1 MNLPST
7 KTVLSNGALGRIGA
21 TEDGDSALVLS
32 GVAVSGKFALGD
44 ILGPFQQLA
53 DVEAAGIDSE
63 YDSDNSTIAW
73 KHCKDF
79 FEEVNAQGA
88 QGTNLYII
96 VVAMTQTLTSTC
108 TEATTNSVK
117 KLIEQTN
124 GKVKL
129 VGLTFTP
136 DGSYTPS
143 YSGQYEAD
151 LWTALAALKT
161 TWDTQFGYKRPFRAI
176 VEGRNFQGT
185 VGSAKNIRDAA
196 TSPNVNMAMVV
207 TGNDYEYGA
216 GSGYKS
222 KYAAVGAALGRAAAV
237 KVNRNIGRVK
247 NGPTKIVTAGLS
259 NGAKLSTFSI
269 GNQNTLNA
277 AGYVF
282 LREHIGKSG
291 YYWND
296 DHMAAPVTD
305 DYANLSLA
313 RPVDK
318 AVRIVHRIN
327 TEEIL
332 DEISIDAA
340 TGKMDPATAKHYQA
354 ILENAINSEM
364 SGEISSA
371 SVYIDPAQNIVST
384 SKLSEKLTI
393 VPTAT
398 GREIETTIE
407 YSNPQ
412 NA

>member
-32 GVAVSGKFALGD
+32 GIAVSGKFALGD

-53 DVEAAGIDSE
+53 DVEAAGIDAD

-88 QGTNLYII
+88 QGTNLYIM

-136 DGSYTPS
+136 DNSYTPS
-143 YSGQYEAD
+143 YTAQLEAD

-161 TWDTQFGYKRPFRAI
+161 TWDTQFGFKRPFRTI

-185 VGSAKNIRDAA
+185 VGSIKDIRDAA
-196 TSPNVNMAMVV
+196 TSPNVNVAMVV
-207 TGNDYEYGA
+207 IGNDYEYGA

-222 KYAAVGAALGRAAAV
+222 KYASVGAALGRAAAV

-247 NGPTKIVTAGLS
+247 SGPTKIVTAGLS
-259 NGAKLSTFSI
+259 SGAKLLSVSN
-269 GNQNTLNA
+269 GNQNTLNDK
-277 AGYVF
+277 GYVF

-305 DYANLSLA
+305 DYSQLSLA